1 MKKIL
6 ILGASSDIG
15 RELTKYF
22 LVRNYKVVAHLNKNS
37 KDLNKLNNKNL
48 KLFKFDL
55 IKIKEFERFVK
66 KDNIFKDI
74 DIFISLTGYLRLNK
88 ISQVKVKDFIDHFSV
103 NYLSNFIVTQRIIQ
117 NMKKKNWGRILYAS
131 SIGTKFGGSE
141 NSFVYSLSK
150 FMNEFFPRPLRNLT
164 KYNILINTLKIGL
177 TDTKLNKVD
186 KNKNMK
192 KRIKL
197 IPLARMAT
205 IKEVVKYIYFLS
217 SNENT
222 LITNEVINI
231 SGGE

>member
-88 ISQVKVKDFIDHFSV
+88 ISQVKVKDF
-103 NYLSNFIVTQRIIQ
+103 Y
-117 NMKKKNWGRILYAS
+117 
-131 SIGTKFGGSE
+131 
-141 NSFVYSLSK
+141 
-150 FMNEFFPRPLRNLT
+150 
-164 KYNILINTLKIGL
+164 
-177 TDTKLNKVD
+177 
-186 KNKNMK
+186 
-192 KRIKL
+192 
-197 IPLARMAT
+197 
-205 IKEVVKYIYFLS
+205 
-217 SNENT
+217 
-222 LITNEVINI
+222 
-231 SGGE
+231 

>member
-103 NYLSNFIVTQRIIQ
+103 NYLSNFLLTIYLNLKWLKTKKTNSSSQISELIQ
-117 NMKKKNWGRILYAS
+117 
-131 SIGTKFGGSE
+131 
-141 NSFVYSLSK
+141 
-150 FMNEFFPRPLRNLT
+150 
-164 KYNILINTLKIGL
+164 
-177 TDTKLNKVD
+177 
-186 KNKNMK
+186 
-192 KRIKL
+192 IKSD
-197 IPLARMAT
+197 
-205 IKEVVKYIYFLS
+205 FL
-217 SNENT
+217 
-222 LITNEVINI
+222 
-231 SGGE
+231 